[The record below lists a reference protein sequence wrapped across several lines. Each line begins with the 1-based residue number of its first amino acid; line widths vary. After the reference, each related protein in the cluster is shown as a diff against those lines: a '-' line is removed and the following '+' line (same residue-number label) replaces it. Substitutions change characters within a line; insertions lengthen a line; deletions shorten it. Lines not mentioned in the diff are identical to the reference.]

1 VIELIQYGGGN
12 IGSVARCLT
21 RLGAEFRIVSSA
33 DELSGK
39 NPLVLPGV
47 GAFGAVM
54 KGLESRGFVPA
65 LQNILLEGIPYLG
78 ICIGMQILF
87 SVSEESPG
95 QAGLGVLQGNVK
107 RFVWGKVP
115 QIGWNWVVPAA
126 GKNFPAGYAYFVNSF
141 YAECGIPEAV
151 LYTAEYGVEFC
162 AAVKTGGIT
171 AYQFHAEKSGD
182 FGQAL
187 IRRWIDAL

>member
-1 VIELIQYGGGN
+1 MIELIYYGGGN
-12 IGSVARCLT
+12 VGSVARCLS
-21 RLGAEFRIVSSA
+21 RLGAEFRTVSSA
-33 DELSGK
+33 DQMSGK
-39 NPLVLPGV
+39 NPIVLPGV

-54 KGLESRGFVPA
+54 KALESRGFVPA
-65 LQNILLEGIPYLG
+65 LQNRLLEGIPYLG

-87 SVSEESPG
+87 SVSEETPG
-95 QAGLGVLQGNVK
+95 QAGLGVLPGNVR
-107 RFVWGKVP
+107 RFARGKVP
-115 QIGWNWVVPAA
+115 QIGWNWVVPAE

-141 YAECGIPEAV
+141 YADCVTPDAV

>member
-1 VIELIQYGGGN
+1 MIELIHYGGGN
-12 IGSVARCLT
+12 IGSVARCLA

-33 DELSGK
+33 GELSGK

-47 GAFGAVM
+47 GAFRAVM
-54 KGLESRGFVPA
+54 KALETRGFVPA
-65 LQNILLEGIPYLG
+65 LRNSLRAGVPYLG

-87 SVSEESPG
+87 SGSEESPG
-95 QAGLGVLQGNVK
+95 QSGLGVLPGKVR
-107 RFVWGKVP
+107 RFTGGKVP

-126 GKNFPAGYAYFVNSF
+126 ARDFPAGYAYFVNSF
-141 YAECGIPEAV
+141 YAECRVPEAV

-171 AYQFHAEKSGD
+171 AFQFHAEKSGD